1 MPCSDARPTE
11 RPNLPWELSEANKE
25 TGKWQVVA
33 AFADPFVASEC
44 ARFLEKLNRTYR
56 LRRCEC

>member
-25 TGKWQVVA
+25 TGKWEVVA
-33 AFADPFVASEC
+33 AFADPWLASKAAEMFE
-44 ARFLEKLNRTYR
+44 RLNRTYR
-56 LRRCEC
+56 LRHCAC